1 MDEVKHLIE
10 DLITDRDWDQRLAT
24 IRHVEKCGISDAQ
37 FKKCIDILLIDE
49 DSEIRYGAA
58 QLLGIV
64 KNRSSTPFLM
74 QVLENDE
81 DEYVRMKAA
90 QVLSKFNDP
99 CALQSLIK
107 ALNEEKKCNVLSSVA
122 EALANLG
129 FPSLNDEQKMLCLLL
144 RNRSDELAAFGDR
157 ALPLLERGVEG
168 VVLKVQLDSVAVL
181 EKIQSKKTEPILI
194 KALKCK
200 NPHAR
205 FLAITSLGNSGS
217 SKAIPALLEQLNH
230 DEKDVRELSMETIG
244 KIVKQNPESP
254 EAIDSIPAFIGLLR
268 SDQSLWKEIST
279 IALSSIGIPAVP
291 ALIDSLKNEFLAKQ
305 TFYILNV
312 IVSKCES
319 RDKLVELKD
328 IFEDAYESMMKND
341 KRDLIQ
347 IGYKIALLK
356 KKIAQKHNELSKD
369 KEILLD
375 DKPKPPKKG
384 TLYRKLGTGND
395 KRSALRRSL
404 NG

>member
-24 IRHVEKCGISDAQ
+24 IRHVENCGISDAQ
-37 FKKCIDILLIDE
+37 FSECINILLIDK

-58 QLLGIV
+58 QLIGLV
-64 KNRSSTPFLM
+64 KNKRATPALM

-129 FPSLNDEQKMLCLLL
+129 FPSLNDEQKMQCLLL
-144 RNRSDELAAFGDR
+144 LNRSDELASFGEK
-157 ALPLLERGVEG
+157 ALPVLEIGVSAESHK
-168 VVLKVQLDSVAVL
+168 LQLNSVATL
-181 EKIQSKKTEPILI
+181 EKIKSKKTEPILI

-205 FLAITSLGNSGS
+205 FLAIKVLGNIRS
-217 SKAIPALLEQLNH
+217 SKAIPTLLEQLNH

-254 EAIDSIPAFIGLLR
+254 EAIDSIPAFIGLLT
-268 SDQSLWKEIST
+268 SDQSLFKEIST
-279 IALSSIGIPAVP
+279 IVLSSIGISAVP
-291 ALIDSLKNEFLAKQ
+291 ALIDSLKNEFLTKQ
-305 TFYILNV
+305 SFYILNV
-312 IVSKCES
+312 IISKCEL
-319 RDKLVELKD
+319 RDGLVELED

-341 KRDLIQ
+341 KGNLIH

-356 KKIAQKHNELSKD
+356 KKIAQKKNSVSKD
-369 KEILLD
+369 KGILLD
-375 DKPKPPKKG
+375 DKPKPPKRG
-384 TLYRKLGTGND
+384 MYQQ
-395 KRSALRRSL
+395 LRRVR